1 MDTNAAGS
9 SRGGASDDKIAET
22 AVWRQSDLFDD
33 AERAAL
39 DLAEAMTLTPAD
51 VTDEQFAAVRRHFTD
66 EQVVELVAA
75 IAMEN
80 YRARFN
86 RAFGIES
93 PHTYEPQGASG
104 SPGGERG

>member
-9 SRGGASDDKIAET
+9 SKNGASAEKIA
-22 AVWRQSDLFDD
+22 AVGAWREFPQLFDD

-39 DLAEAMTLTPAD
+39 ALAESMSSTPAD
-51 VTDEQFAAVRRHFTD
+51 VDDETFAELRMHFRDEQI
-66 EQVVELVAA
+66 VELAGA

-86 RAFGIES
+86 RVFGIES
-93 PHTYEPQGASG
+93 EHTYQP
-104 SPGGERG
+104 